1 MTASAREVLEASYE
15 PALVRELLESYGEAK
30 RNYYLGG
37 HRLNAVE
44 GGRFCEAAYRI
55 LESMTTGSYTAL
67 GDSLDTKGIEGR
79 LSSMRSN
86 SFPKSVRI
94 YLPRVLRV
102 VYDIRNSRDAA
113 HLGDGIDPNLQDA
126 TLVASVLDWTVAEF
140 VRLSGR
146 VDASLAQKMVQDLV
160 TRRYPVI
167 QTFGDHPKV
176 LRSDLRAGEFV
187 LVLLYHVGAHGVVLS
202 DLVQWV
208 NESMRK
214 NIRRTIRSLDEK
226 AFVHAGDYRIT
237 ITWAGEREVERR
249 HLLEP
254 SSSGDG

>member
-1 MTASAREVLEASYE
+1 MTVSAREVLEASYE
-15 PALVRELLESYGEAK
+15 RVLVGELLESYEEAK
-30 RNYYLGG
+30 RNFYLGG

-55 LESMTTGSYTAL
+55 LELMTTGSYTGL
-67 GDSLDTKGIEGR
+67 DDSIDTKGIERR
-79 LSSMRSN
+79 LSNIRSD
-86 SFPKSVRI
+86 SFPKSVRV
-94 YLPRVLRV
+94 YLPRALRV

-126 TLVASVLDWTVAEF
+126 TLVVSVLDWTVAEL
-140 VRLSGR
+140 VRLGGR
-146 VDASLAQKMVQDLV
+146 VDASLAQKLVQDLV

-187 LVLLYHVGAHGVVLS
+187 LVLLYHVGAHGAAIS
-202 DLVQWV
+202 DLVRWV
-208 NESMRK
+208 ADPMRK
-214 NIRRTIRSLDEK
+214 NLRRTIRFLDEK
-226 AFVHAGDYRIT
+226 AFVHAGENRVV
-237 ITWAGEREVERR
+237 ITWAGEREVERQ

-254 SSSGDG
+254 ADF